1 MLGYN
6 KNYTTLAFN
15 CILKNLKRIRL
26 ALEIDGKCR
35 NNNIENN

>member
-15 CILKNLKRIRL
+15 YTLNNSKSLKR
-26 ALEIDGKCR
+26 ALINVKG
-35 NNNIENN
+35 

>member
-15 CILKNLKRIRL
+15 CALKNSKRMIL
-26 ALEIDGKCR
+26 ALEINKKCR
-35 NNNIENN
+35 NIE